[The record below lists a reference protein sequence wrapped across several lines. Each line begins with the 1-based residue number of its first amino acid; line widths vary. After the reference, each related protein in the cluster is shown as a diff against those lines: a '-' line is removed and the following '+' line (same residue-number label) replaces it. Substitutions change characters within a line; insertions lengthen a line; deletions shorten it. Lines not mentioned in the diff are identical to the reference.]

1 METNSN
7 ETLDEKKVDT
17 IKLRL
22 LELETDNIVKKESN
36 PAMVD
41 KIQRMIMTEV
51 EKRRSYKVSKCTIF
65 DSMPGNRKASSLQIK
80 RRTLLF

>member
-7 ETLDEKKVDT
+7 DKLDEKKIDT

-22 LELETDNIVKKESN
+22 LEMETDNIVKKESN
-36 PAMVD
+36 PAMID

-51 EKRRSYKVSKCTIF
+51 EKR
-65 DSMPGNRKASSLQIK
+65 
-80 RRTLLF
+80 

>member
-1 METNSN
+1 MEMNSN
-7 ETLDEKKVDT
+7 ESLDEKKIDT

-51 EKRRSYKVSKCTIF
+51 EKR
-65 DSMPGNRKASSLQIK
+65 
-80 RRTLLF
+80 

>member
-7 ETLDEKKVDT
+7 DKLDEKKVDT

-22 LELETDNIVKKESN
+22 LEMETDNIVKKKSN
-36 PAMVD
+36 PAMID

-51 EKRRSYKVSKCTIF
+51 EKR
-65 DSMPGNRKASSLQIK
+65 
-80 RRTLLF
+80 

>member
-7 ETLDEKKVDT
+7 YKLDEKKIDT

-22 LELETDNIVKKESN
+22 LEMESDNIVKKESN
-36 PAMVD
+36 PAMIN

-51 EKRRSYKVSKCTIF
+51 EKR
-65 DSMPGNRKASSLQIK
+65 
-80 RRTLLF
+80 

>member
-1 METNSN
+1 MEMNSN
-7 ETLDEKKVDT
+7 EFLDEKKVDT

-36 PAMVD
+36 AAMVD

-51 EKRRSYKVSKCTIF
+51 EKR
-65 DSMPGNRKASSLQIK
+65 
-80 RRTLLF
+80 

>member
-1 METNSN
+1 MEMNSN
-7 ETLDEKKVDT
+7 ESLDEKKVDT
-17 IKLRL
+17 IKLRM

-51 EKRRSYKVSKCTIF
+51 EKR
-65 DSMPGNRKASSLQIK
+65 
-80 RRTLLF
+80 

>member
-1 METNSN
+1 MEMNSN
-7 ETLDEKKVDT
+7 ESLDEKKVDT

-41 KIQRMIMTEV
+41 KIQRVIMTEV
-51 EKRRSYKVSKCTIF
+51 EKR
-65 DSMPGNRKASSLQIK
+65 
-80 RRTLLF
+80 

>member
-1 METNSN
+1 MEMNSN
-7 ETLDEKKVDT
+7 ESLDEKKVDT

-36 PAMVD
+36 PAMVN

-51 EKRRSYKVSKCTIF
+51 EKR
-65 DSMPGNRKASSLQIK
+65 
-80 RRTLLF
+80 

>member
-7 ETLDEKKVDT
+7 DKLDEKKVDT

-22 LELETDNIVKKESN
+22 LEMETDNIVKKQSN
-36 PAMVD
+36 PAMID

-51 EKRRSYKVSKCTIF
+51 EKR
-65 DSMPGNRKASSLQIK
+65 
-80 RRTLLF
+80 

>member
-1 METNSN
+1 MVMNSN
-7 ETLDEKKVDT
+7 ESLDEKKVDT

-51 EKRRSYKVSKCTIF
+51 EKR
-65 DSMPGNRKASSLQIK
+65 
-80 RRTLLF
+80 

>member
-1 METNSN
+1 MNSN
-7 ETLDEKKVDT
+7 ESLDEKKVDT

-51 EKRRSYKVSKCTIF
+51 EKR
-65 DSMPGNRKASSLQIK
+65 
-80 RRTLLF
+80 